1 MEPFL
6 TIIGLT
12 VKSAF
17 NRHLNKILNI
27 YYFKAS
33 TNTGNT
39 NMSIINRFKK
49 ISRPVIIIGAAIAIT
64 AAVIVIKNS
73 GGGEKISKPE
83 QGPVVEA
90 VYALGTVKTD
100 KLYNARFG
108 MNTIIRKLYVREG
121 DSVEKGSP
129 LVMGDTSYPLT
140 APFSGVVTAV
150 NYLEDEMASAG
161 QIILTISSI
170 TKLYVKISLDQESI
184 LSIRKGQE
192 AEMSFENLRNEK
204 ITGVVES
211 VYLSGDEFI
220 VRIAADKFPQ
230 GILPQMTCD
239 TAITIRKNE
248 NALLIPSSAVKAGK
262 VNIIRDGKRMTIPV
276 SVKKIDSKR
285 AEVLDNSILPDDR
298 IITSDN
304 VKNDRK

>member
-1 MEPFL
+1 M
-6 TIIGLT
+6 IGL
-12 VKSAF
+12 
-17 NRHLNKILNI
+17 
-27 YYFKAS
+27 
-33 TNTGNT
+33 
-39 NMSIINRFKK
+39 NRFKNRPSSK
-49 ISRPVIIIGAAIAIT
+49 IL
-64 AAVIVIKNS
+64 IVISVILLITISLSMNFCKNES
-73 GGGEKISKPE
+73 ITKPE

-100 KLYNARFG
+100 KLFNARFG
-108 MNTIIRKLYVREG
+108 MNTIIKKLYVREG

-150 NYLEDEMASAG
+150 NYLEDEMAAAG

-170 TKLYVKISLDQESI
+170 TNLYVKISLDQESI
-184 LSIRKGQE
+184 LSIRKGQP

-204 ITGVVES
+204 ISGTVEA

-220 VRIAADKFPQ
+220 VRIAAEKFPQ

-248 NALLIPSSAVKAGK
+248 NALMIPLSAVKAGK
-262 VNIIRDGKRMTIPV
+262 VNIIRDGKKMTVPV
-276 SVKKIDSKR
+276 SIKKVDSKK

-304 VKNDRK
+304 PEKGKK

>member
-1 MEPFL
+1 MTAL
-6 TIIGLT
+6 NSLKKIL
-12 VKSAF
+12 
-17 NRHLNKILNI
+17 NNKIL
-27 YYFKAS
+27 
-33 TNTGNT
+33 
-39 NMSIINRFKK
+39 
-49 ISRPVIIIGAAIAIT
+49 VIISAALIIS
-64 AAVIVIKNS
+64 VSLLLNSCKN
-73 GGGEKISKPE
+73 ETISKPE

-129 LVMGDTSYPLT
+129 LVMGDTAYPLT

-150 NYLEDEMASAG
+150 NYLEDEMAAAG

-170 TKLYVKISLDQESI
+170 TNLYVKISLDQESI
-184 LSIRKGQE
+184 LSIRKGQQ

-204 ITGVVES
+204 ISGTVDA

-220 VRIAADKFPQ
+220 VRIAAEKFPQ

-248 NALLIPSSAVKAGK
+248 NALMIPLAAVKAGK
-262 VNIIRDGKRMTIPV
+262 VSIIRDGKKITVPV
-276 SVKKIDSKR
+276 SIKKIDSKK

-298 IITSDN
+298 IITSN
-304 VKNDRK
+304 NAEKGKK

>member
-1 MEPFL
+1 MIALNRLKNRISSKVLIITSALLIISISLLLNFCNNE
-6 TIIGLT
+6 TIT
-12 VKSAF
+12 
-17 NRHLNKILNI
+17 
-27 YYFKAS
+27 
-33 TNTGNT
+33 
-39 NMSIINRFKK
+39 
-49 ISRPVIIIGAAIAIT
+49 
-64 AAVIVIKNS
+64 
-73 GGGEKISKPE
+73 KPE

-170 TKLYVKISLDQESI
+170 TNLYVKISLDQESI
-184 LSIRKGQE
+184 ISIKKGQP

-204 ITGVVES
+204 VSGVVEA

-239 TAITIRKNE
+239 TAITVRKNE
-248 NALLIPSSAVKAGK
+248 NALMIPLSAVKAGK
-262 VNIIRDGKRMTIPV
+262 VNIIRGGKKMTVPV
-276 SVKKIDSKR
+276 TIKKIDSKK

-298 IITSDN
+298 VIISGD
-304 VKNDRK
+304 VERGKK